1 MNAGNDIGPIE
12 YPDSAGYPDGTGFL
26 DEGTVAVID
35 EATARTVHEVD
46 RPSADT
52 ESEIRVLHHVDER
65 VYAATIDGRQ
75 IASFRYDVADD
86 RIIVLTT
93 TVVPEFRGRGIAD
106 DLIADALDDIR
117 ERGLRITVRCP
128 VVAAFIAEHR
138 EYADLLGPNRAST

>member
-1 MNAGNDIGPIE
+1 MSTGNGFKPIE

-26 DEGTVAVID
+26 DEGSVLDQVT
-35 EATARTVHEVD
+35 TRTVRAVD

-52 ESEIRVLHHVDER
+52 EAEVRVIHRSADQ
-65 VYAATIDGRQ
+65 VYAAIIDGRQ
-75 IASFRYDVADD
+75 IASFRYELVNG

-117 ERGLRITVRCP
+117 EQGLQITVRCP
-128 VVAAFIAEHR
+128 IVAAFIAENR
-138 EYADLLGPNRAST
+138 QFADLIAPEGAGV